1 MTAFVSPTR
10 SSATRA
16 RAVRSAP
23 ARSPQTAMRDLLRMP
38 AGSTPAAATRASAR
52 CACGGACP
60 RCNSEPDAQQAAP
73 PQTTSESASS
83 RASDTTQRAGAPE
96 IPKDLPCPTD
106 DAPGTPTGTDL
117 LFAVE
122 HSAITPAHTD
132 QLTAF
137 RATWVA
143 AGGTGDILVHGYAST
158 DGPPAHN
165 WMLSCN
171 RTQAVQAELVRLGI
185 PAVHISIV
193 AHGPSTDFGS
203 GAAANR
209 HAIVSTSPAS
219 ATSPSAFGTL
229 TPQDD
234 FAGRSTTRFGAGEI
248 INLGFRSFPARPATD
263 FGGLQWSKATGGGE
277 VREATKAG
285 DATFEAPATAGT
297 VQLELRV
304 ASGATAGRIVSTHT
318 ITIVIPDGVSLT
330 EVPGTAP
337 SFLSPAGTIAV
348 GTWGAGFQ
356 ANVFVEPKHV
366 SFKGVE
372 FGEAAATAVVKPA
385 GSFLTPVAG
394 QVHPAD
400 NFGVGGGGNATTGT
414 PLVPHDRV
422 EASGLMPTGTASGS
436 PTCGVS
442 DFLWAIPWEFKVG
455 RGPRTAFEAGFTA
468 MHHATSTLS
477 CDATIEKAGA
487 GPFCRGIDGKTC

>member
-1 MTAFVSPTR
+1 MTAFASPMR
-10 SSATRA
+10 SSAPRA
-16 RAVRSAP
+16 RAVRSTP
-23 ARSPQTAMRDLLRMP
+23 ASNAAMRDLLRTP
-38 AGSTPAAATRASAR
+38 AYSTPASAAVVARASAG
-52 CACGGACP
+52 CACGGTCP
-60 RCNSEPDAQQAAP
+60 RCNSQPDAQPAAP
-73 PQTTSESASS
+73 LQTSAPA
-83 RASDTTQRAGAPE
+83 ASDTIQRAGDPAE
-96 IPKDLPCPTD
+96 IPKNLPCPTD
-106 DAPGTPTGTDL
+106 DAPGTPPGTDL

-229 TPQDD
+229 TPRDD

-277 VREATKAG
+277 VTEATKAG
-285 DATFEAPATAGT
+285 DATYCPYHRRHRAAGASRRLGSDRRPDCFHPHDYDRHPRWR
-297 VQLELRV
+297 QLDGSGWDGAEFLV
-304 ASGATAGRIVSTHT
+304 ASRNHRGGHMGSGFSGRRVRPTHAR
-318 ITIVIPDGVSLT
+318 I
-330 EVPGTAP
+330 
-337 SFLSPAGTIAV
+337 
-348 GTWGAGFQ
+348 FQ
-356 ANVFVEPKHV
+356 
-366 SFKGVE
+366 G
-372 FGEAAATAVVKPA
+372 
-385 GSFLTPVAG
+385 
-394 QVHPAD
+394 
-400 NFGVGGGGNATTGT
+400 
-414 PLVPHDRV
+414 
-422 EASGLMPTGTASGS
+422 
-436 PTCGVS
+436 C
-442 DFLWAIPWEFKVG
+442 
-455 RGPRTAFEAGFTA
+455 
-468 MHHATSTLS
+468 
-477 CDATIEKAGA
+477 
-487 GPFCRGIDGKTC
+487 